1 MVAEVEQAQR
11 RSGMPVRESLS
22 HLEVSRSSYYRW
34 KREESWKQERR
45 QVVVPVQAFE
55 ALPEEKHAVREYAL
69 AHPEVRHREL
79 SWRMID
85 EEVVCLSS
93 STVYRILRESRL
105 MQRQRGRKKRYR
117 DEPEKASV
125 ADEIWATDLM
135 YLKVGG
141 QQYYLIT
148 FIDEFSRHVVHHELL
163 SSMDADAIS
172 VAAER
177 ALESLPRDDQGEL
190 TVKPMIRSDN
200 GSGYVSQEFGGLLE
214 HHGLTHHRIRPHCP
228 EENGVVER
236 MHRTLRERIEEHEL
250 DGRYDS
256 EEVIRKVVQHYNE
269 ERLHSSL
276 EYQTP
281 ATWYRGNPEAV
292 RTARRAKL
300 SAARHRRKE
309 INLGVRQRT
318 LPYPSPQSAP

>member
-11 RSGMPVRESLS
+11 RSGMPVAESLK

-34 KREESWKQERR
+34 KREESWSKQR

-55 ALPEEKHAVREYAL
+55 ALPEEKAAVREYAL

-79 SWRMID
+79 AWRMID
-85 EEVVCLSS
+85 EDVVCLSS
-93 STVYRILRESRL
+93 STVYRILRESQL
-105 MQRQRGRKKRYR
+105 MHRQRGRTKRYR
-117 DEPEKASV
+117 DQPEKASR

-135 YLKVGG
+135 YLKVGE

-148 FIDEFSRHVVHHELL
+148 FIDEYSRYVVHHELL
-163 SSMDADAIS
+163 SSMDADSIS
-172 VAAER
+172 VAAQR
-177 ALESLPRDDQGEL
+177 AVESLPRDDQGEL
-190 TVKPMIRSDN
+190 SVKPIIRSDN
-200 GSGYVSQEFGGLLE
+200 GSGYVSQEFGSLLE
-214 HHGLTHHRIRPHCP
+214 YHGLTHHRIRPHCP

-250 DGRYDS
+250 SGRYDS
-256 EEVIRKVVQHYNE
+256 EAVIGQVVQHYNE

-281 ATWYRGNPEAV
+281 ATWYRGNPEEV
-292 RTARRAKL
+292 RASRRMKL
-300 SAARHRRKE
+300 LAARHRRKE
-309 INLGVRQRT
+309 INLGMRQRT
-318 LPYPSPQSAP
+318 LPYSSTQSAP